1 METFHLTRN
10 EMATLLLSLRG
21 WNTKKPLGI
30 LQEAWAK
37 SHKKDIESGQSVTAF
52 ITTALSPIFEKLIK
66 IEDTDVGF
74 H

>member
-30 LQEAWAK
+30 LQAWAK
-37 SHKKDIESGQSVTAF
+37 SHKKILKADKA
-52 ITTALSPIFEKLIK
+52 
-66 IEDTDVGF
+66 
-74 H
+74 

>member
-37 SHKKDIESGQSVTAF
+37 SHKKILKADK
-52 ITTALSPIFEKLIK
+52 ALLLLLLPH
-66 IEDTDVGF
+66 F
-74 H
+74 HLFSKTN